1 MSTPELKLELFRQI
15 DTLDNASL
23 HKMYKMVMDFMREE
37 QHSVA
42 TEELSTYQKQG
53 IVDAIDDLD
62 AGNGSAHEEVIKKM
76 LLKYNV

>member
-1 MSTPELKLELFRQI
+1 MSSPELKLELFRQI

-23 HKMYKMVMDFMREE
+23 HKMYKIVIDFINEQ

-42 TEELSTYQKQG
+42 AEELSTYQKQG
-53 IVDAIDDLD
+53 IVDAIADLD
-62 AGNGSAHEEVIKKM
+62 AGNGNTHEAVIKKM